1 MRAARRK
8 AFERVLRRIKQG
20 IDLGDR
26 HAFGAVRELLD
37 AIAGAEFAF
46 LDDAEIKA
54 GPVVR
59 NQQRRHLRTF
69 QPDADPVAGVAWL
82 ADLDDGAANPEAV
95 ADADLGIG
103 EALHCEVLA
112 ENPGHEIRP
121 PKIVRPVAV
130 GVRAG
135 KP

>member
-1 MRAARRK
+1 MLS
-8 AFERVLRRIKQG
+8 RVKQG

-37 AIAGAEFAF
+37 AIAGAELAF
-46 LDDAEIKA
+46 LYDAEIKA

-69 QPDADPVAGVAWL
+69 QPDAEPVAGVAWL
-82 ADLDDGAANPEAV
+82 ADLDDGTANPEAI

-103 EALHCEVLA
+103 EALHGEVLA

-121 PKIVRPVAV
+121 PKVVRPVAV

-135 KP
+135 RP